1 MTPINR
7 RTLIAGLGATA
18 AGAGIAA
25 ATGATARAD
34 TAQRRGPLIGKAKR
48 TQLHV
53 MTFNIRLDRSQDT
66 EPGDPD
72 HWPDRAP
79 ILTELLALEQP
90 TLLGI
95 QEGLY
100 QQLPAVEAGL
110 PNHKLLGFGRAGGSH
125 DEYSG
130 IYYDPERIAALEW
143 DQFWLSDTP
152 KVIGSATWGNRITR
166 IVTWARLRDLHDDT
180 EFVMVNTHFD
190 HESEPARIKSA
201 QAIVDL
207 SKDTLDGLPT
217 IVTGDF
223 NSSSHNSGSYET
235 LVDSG
240 AFVDTWDVAEKQLT
254 PEWNTFPG
262 YKDPV
267 EGGNRIDW
275 ILASD
280 DIRTRR
286 AAINTYRQDGRYP
299 ADHVPV
305 QALVELP

>member
-25 ATGATARAD
+25 ATAGRAE
-34 TAQRRGPLIGKAKR
+34 ASPRRGALIGKANR
-48 TQLHV
+48 TQLHI
-53 MTFNIRLDRSQDT
+53 MTFNIRLDRSTATQ
-66 EPGDPD
+66 PGDPD
-72 HWPDRAP
+72 HWPERAP
-79 ILTELLALEQP
+79 ILTELLQLEQP
-90 TLLGI
+90 TILGI

-100 QQLPAVEAGL
+100 QQLAAVEAGL
-110 PNHKLLGFGRAGGSH
+110 PQHKLIGFGRAGGSH

-130 IYYDPERIAALEW
+130 IYYDSERIEVLEW

-152 KVIGSATWGNRITR
+152 KLIGSATWGNRITR
-166 IVTWARLRDLHDDT
+166 IVTWARLRDRYDGT
-180 EFVMVNTHFD
+180 EFAMINTHFD
-190 HESEPARIKSA
+190 HESEQARVNSA

-207 SKDTLDGLPT
+207 VEGELAGLPA

-223 NSSSHNSGSYET
+223 NSSSHKSGAYTT

-240 AFVDTWDVAEKQLT
+240 ALADAWDVAEKRLT

-262 YKDPV
+262 YKDPI

-275 ILASD
+275 ILATD
-280 DIRTRR
+280 DVRVRR
-286 AAINTYRQDGRYP
+286 AAINLYRQDGRYP
-299 ADHVPV
+299 SDHVPV
-305 QALVELP
+305 QSLIELP